1 MYQTSSKLILIIAL
15 STLNAQITKESF
27 IGEWNVDKESYLIH
41 LEKLLYLLRTYKRY
55 GFGQG
60 SQTSIPSR
68 FLSDISDL
76 SIQSLEKNNSHSR
89 NDITNL
95 KSNINTSEECIQL
108 LDPIEIGTK
117 VIHKTF
123 GEGIVLLCTE
133 SGNDFVVDVHFSSAG
148 KKKLLMSLAN
158 LQMIKKTK

>member
-1 MYQTSSKLILIIAL
+1 M
-15 STLNAQITKESF
+15 
-27 IGEWNVDKESYLIH
+27 
-41 LEKLLYLLRTYKRY
+41 LYLLRAYKRY

-68 FLSDISDL
+68 FLTDISEL
-76 SIQSLEKNNSHSR
+76 NIQSLEKTNSYS
-89 NDITNL
+89 ITP
-95 KSNINTSEECIQL
+95 KTVFDPNTLHEEREDTAQV

-117 VIHKTF
+117 VIHKSF

-133 SGNDFVVDVHFSSAG
+133 SGNDFVVDVHFSSTG

-158 LQMIKKTK
+158 LEISKKSK

>member
-1 MYQTSSKLILIIAL
+1 MEEGLLPHIRSMEDPVQLEEERRLCYVG
-15 STLNAQITKESF
+15 ITRA
-27 IGEWNVDKESYLIH
+27 
-41 LEKLLYLLRTYKRY
+41 EKLLYLLRTYKRY

-133 SGNDFVVDVHFSSAG
+133 SGNDFVVDVHFNSAG